1 MPEEGFMISFN
12 KANTP
17 KIVKPQEKNH
27 DNPDWIKCPSCRSL
41 QYAKQLEEN
50 LSVCPKCNHYFKL
63 TASRRIEVLL
73 DDGTFEETNAD
84 LSSFDIL
91 GFSDTKPY
99 TIRLEEG
106 IKKTHHLEAIITGLG
121 KIEGNT
127 VALGVMDFEFVGG
140 SMGIVVGEKIV
151 RLADKARL
159 HQVPLIIVSSSGG
172 ARMQEGI
179 FSLMQMARTSA
190 AIGKFQENKGLY
202 ISILT
207 NPTTGGVSASFA
219 FLGDIII
226 AEPASIIGF
235 AGARII
241 EQTTKQKLPPGFQTA
256 EFLLEHGQ
264 IDKIVERK
272 NMKKMLA
279 RLLQFYSRG
288 KLT

>member
-1 MPEEGFMISFN
+1 MISFS
-12 KANTP
+12 KGNTP
-17 KIVKPQEKNH
+17 KILKQQEKNA
-27 DNPDWIKCPSCRSL
+27 DNLDWVKCPSCRSI

-50 LSVCPKCNHYFKL
+50 LSVCPKCNYYFKL
-63 TASRRIEVLL
+63 SAEERVRLL
-73 DDGTFEETNAD
+73 VDEGFWEETDAD
-84 LSSFDIL
+84 LTSFDIL
-91 GFSDTKPY
+91 HFTDTKPY
-99 TIRLEEG
+99 TKRLEDG
-106 IKKTHHLEAIITGLG
+106 IQKTNHQEAILTGIG
-121 KIEGNT
+121 KIET
-127 VALGVMDFEFVGG
+127 LSAAIGVMDFNFVGG

-159 HQVPLIIVSSSGG
+159 HQIPLIIVSSSGG

-190 AIGKFQENKGLY
+190 AIGRFQENNGLY

-256 EFLLEHGQ
+256 EFLLDHGQ

-272 NMKKMLA
+272 NLKKMLA
-279 RLLQFYSRG
+279 RLLQFYSKGMLRC
-288 KLT
+288 

>member
-1 MPEEGFMISFN
+1 MISFS
-12 KANTP
+12 KGNTP
-17 KIVKPQEKNH
+17 KIVKQQEKNIES
-27 DNPDWIKCPSCRSL
+27 PDWIKCPSCRSI

-50 LSVCPKCNHYFKL
+50 LSVCPKCNFYFKL
-63 TASRRIEVLL
+63 AASKRIEILL
-73 DDGTFEETNAD
+73 DENTFEETDTD

-91 GFSDTKPY
+91 TFSDTKPY
-99 TIRLEEG
+99 NQRLEEG
-106 IKKTHHLEAIITGLG
+106 IQKTNHLEAIITGLG
-121 KIEGNT
+121 NIDNT
-127 VALGVMDFEFVGG
+127 RVAMGVMDFDFVGG

-159 HQVPLIIVSSSGG
+159 NEVPLILVSSSGG

-190 AIGKFQENKGLY
+190 AIGKFQELGGLY

-219 FLGDIII
+219 FLGDIIL
-226 AEPASIIGF
+226 AEPASLIGF
-235 AGARII
+235 AGARVI
-241 EQTTKQKLPPGFQTA
+241 EQTTKQKLPAGFQTA

-272 NMKKMLA
+272 NMRKLLA
-279 RLLQFYSRG
+279 RLLHFYSKG
-288 KLT
+288 KKES

>member
-1 MPEEGFMISFN
+1 MPEEGLMISFN
-12 KANTP
+12 KGNTP
-17 KIVKPQEKNH
+17 KVVKPQEKNFE
-27 DNPDWIKCPSCRSL
+27 NPDWIKCPSCRSL
-41 QYAKQLEEN
+41 QYSKQLEEN
-50 LSVCPKCNHYFKL
+50 LSVCPKCNFYFKL
-63 TASRRIEVLL
+63 SAAKRIGMLL
-73 DDGTFEETNAD
+73 DEGSFEETNAE

-99 TIRLEEG
+99 TVRLEEG
-106 IKKTHHLEAIITGLG
+106 IQKTRHREAIVTGLG
-121 KIEGNT
+121 KIDRHS

-151 RLADKARL
+151 RLADQARL
-159 HQVPLIIVSSSGG
+159 HQIPLIIVSSSGG

-190 AIGKFQENKGLY
+190 AIGKFQEHNGLY
-202 ISILT
+202 VSVLT

-256 EFLLEHGQ
+256 EFLLDHGQ

-279 RLLQFYSRG
+279 RLLLFYAKG
-288 KLT
+288 KQA

>member
-1 MPEEGFMISFN
+1 MISFS
-12 KANTP
+12 KGNTP
-17 KIVKPQEKNH
+17 KIVKPQEKNIE
-27 DNPDWIKCPSCRSL
+27 NPDWIKCPSCRSI

-50 LSVCPKCNHYFKL
+50 LSVCPKCNFYFKL
-63 TASRRIEVLL
+63 SASKRIEILL
-73 DDGTFEETNAD
+73 DENTFEETDTD

-91 GFSDTKPY
+91 KFSDTKPY
-99 TIRLEEG
+99 TQRLEEG
-106 IKKTHHLEAIITGLG
+106 IQKTNHLEAIITGLG
-121 KIEGNT
+121 NIENT
-127 VALGVMDFEFVGG
+127 RVAIGVMDFDFVGG

-159 HQVPLIIVSSSGG
+159 NHTPLILVSSSGG

-190 AIGKFQENKGLY
+190 AIGKFQEQGGLY

-226 AEPASIIGF
+226 AEPSSVIGF

-241 EQTTKQKLPPGFQTA
+241 EQTTKQKLPAGFQTA
-256 EFLLEHGQ
+256 EFLLDHGQ
-264 IDKIVERK
+264 LDKIVERK
-272 NMKKMLA
+272 NMRKLLT
-279 RLLQFYSRG
+279 RLLQFYSKG
-288 KLT
+288 KTKA

>member
-1 MPEEGFMISFN
+1 MISFS
-12 KANTP
+12 KGNTP
-17 KIVKPQEKNH
+17 KIVKPQEKNIE
-27 DNPDWIKCPSCRSL
+27 NPDWIKCPSCRSI

-50 LSVCPKCNHYFKL
+50 LSVCPKCNFYFKL
-63 TASRRIEVLL
+63 SASKRIEILL
-73 DDGTFEETNAD
+73 DENTFEETDTD

-91 GFSDTKPY
+91 KFSDTKPY
-99 TIRLEEG
+99 TQRLEEG
-106 IKKTHHLEAIITGLG
+106 IQKTNHLEAIITGLG
-121 KIEGNT
+121 NIENT
-127 VALGVMDFEFVGG
+127 RVAIGVMDFDFVGG

-159 HQVPLIIVSSSGG
+159 NHTPLILVSSSGG

-190 AIGKFQENKGLY
+190 AIGKFQEQGGLY

-226 AEPASIIGF
+226 AEPASLIGF
-235 AGARII
+235 AGARVI
-241 EQTTKQKLPPGFQTA
+241 EQTTKQKLPAGFQTA

-272 NMKKMLA
+272 NMRKLLA
-279 RLLQFYSRG
+279 RLLQFYSKG
-288 KLT
+288 KMES